1 MLYFWP
7 FGNRKSTNKIMYNR
21 RVTIFVVFSIL
32 LLAVCLA
39 RLGQMQLLG
48 ASSVHQEIENLKRRS
63 GESRQLSTV
72 RGNIL
77 DRNGNVLAT
86 DEARFWVHINYAL
99 SSFLDDRIR
108 RVMLDKAAEQADE
121 QEAITEAKDEISD
134 QLERLQQ
141 IINTCAQLKAV
152 DPVQITSEIQR
163 INDRVWNDRMFQA
176 WRRNFPN
183 SDVFDRYDNIESIPF
198 SVAMAD
204 FEVREPDQAR
214 RSEMVAKVDIAEMHD
229 DWPLIELK
237 TDDDVFAAQL
247 EFMDTDGIRILP
259 KEDRFYPYGSV
270 AAQTIGWVG
279 SASQER
285 DKDLF
290 EDDKLL
296 RYLDGE
302 LCGREDGVE
311 YVCEAVLRGRRGEI
325 SSDIDGRLVDQ
336 TEIEVGGDV
345 RLTLDIELQKRIED
359 YLTDY
364 QHDPNIG
371 PGMSVVVID
380 VGTSEI
386 LALVSL
392 PTYDLNRARY
402 DYGKLVKDDNE
413 PLINRAI
420 NTQYPPGSVV
430 KPLIL
435 TAGLE
440 TGVITPGEVISC
452 PAAPAPPS
460 WPNCLIYRRNHAAG
474 HDNLW
479 ANNARNA
486 IRGSC
491 NIYFSHL
498 ADRIDPE
505 LLQQWLYAFGYGRD
519 LLLPFVARRSS
530 PDEPQDANDEV
541 RRFNQAAGIISSAIP
556 RPGSFDIGNKKYDIR
571 EGDRRWF
578 GIGQGNLRATP
589 LQVANSMAVL
599 ARRGIFT
606 RPKLFKPSDGSDVA
620 DDLRLGGQ
628 DLGIHPET
636 MDVIYDGMHAVVNEY
651 SGTANRVFEP
661 YLRWLKQEDVQV
673 FGKTGSTERPEHAWF
688 GGFAQDSAGH
698 KIAIAVLV
706 EGGQHGSSD
715 AAPLARDIIQ
725 FCIDEGY
732 LGKPIF
738 FDDTPS

>member
-1 MLYFWP
+1 
-7 FGNRKSTNKIMYNR
+7 MYNR

-32 LLAVCLA
+32 LLGVCLV

-48 ASSVHQEIENLKRRS
+48 ASSVHQEIEDLKRRM
-63 GESRQLSTV
+63 GRSRQLSTV
-72 RGNIL
+72 RGNIV
-77 DRNGNVLAT
+77 DRNDNVLAT
-86 DEARFWVHINYAL
+86 DQARFWVHINYTL
-99 SSFLDDRIR
+99 SCFLDDRIR
-108 RVMLDKAAEQADE
+108 RLMLDAAAEQAE
-121 QEAITEAKDEISD
+121 QVEAVTEVKDEISD
-134 QLERLQQ
+134 RLERLQQ
-141 IINTCAQLKAV
+141 IIDACAQLKAV
-152 DPVQITSEIQR
+152 DPVEITSAIQK
-163 INDRVWNDRMFQA
+163 INERVWNDREFQA
-176 WRRNFPN
+176 WRRNCPN
-183 SDVFDRYDNIESIPF
+183 SDVFERYDNIESIPF

-204 FEVREPDQAR
+204 FEAREPDQAKR
-214 RSEMVAKVDIAEMHD
+214 FEMVGKVDIAEMHD

-247 EFMDTDGIRILP
+247 EFVDTDGIRILP

-285 DKDLF
+285 DKELF

-311 YVCEAVLRGRRGEI
+311 YVCEAVLRGRRGQI
-325 SSDIDGRLVDQ
+325 SSDIDGQLLDR
-336 TEIEVGGDV
+336 TPIEVGDDV
-345 RLTLDIELQKRIED
+345 RLTLDIELQKTIEN

-364 QHDPNIG
+364 PHDPNVG

-380 VGTSEI
+380 VGKSEI

-402 DYGKLVKDDNE
+402 DYGELVADANK

-420 NTQYPPGSVV
+420 NAQYPPGSVV

-440 TGVITPGEVISC
+440 TGVITPGEVIPC
-452 PAAPAPPS
+452 PAAAAPS
-460 WPNCLIYRRNHAAG
+460 GWPNCLIYRRNHAAG

-479 ANNARNA
+479 ANSARNA

-505 LLQQWLYAFGYGRD
+505 LLQQWLYAFGYGRE
-519 LLLPFVARRSS
+519 LLLPFVVRRSS
-530 PDEPQDANDEV
+530 FDEPHDANDEV
-541 RRFNQAAGIISSAIP
+541 RRFNQAAGIISSVIP
-556 RPGSFDIGNKKYDIR
+556 RPGSFDIGDKKYDIR
-571 EGDRRWF
+571 ESDRRWF

-589 LQVANSMAVL
+589 LQVANAMAAL
-599 ARRGIFT
+599 ARGGVFR
-606 RPKLFKPSDGSDVA
+606 RPRLFKPSDASEVA
-620 DDLRLGGQ
+620 NDLPLGGQ

-636 MDVIYDGMHAVVNEY
+636 MDVIYDGMHAVVNE
-651 SGTANRVFEP
+651 SHGTANRVFEP

-725 FCIDEGY
+725 FCIDQGY
-732 LGKPIF
+732 LGKAIF
-738 FDDTPS
+738 FDDTPF